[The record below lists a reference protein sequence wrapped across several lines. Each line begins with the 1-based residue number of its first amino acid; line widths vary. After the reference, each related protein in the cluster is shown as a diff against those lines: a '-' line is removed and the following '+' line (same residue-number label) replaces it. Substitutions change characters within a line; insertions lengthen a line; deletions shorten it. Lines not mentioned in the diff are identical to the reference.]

1 MLIDNEMFKGKIA
14 IVGDQIN
21 GKKERSRRLNKTVN
35 SNAADILSNITAKT
49 SYTRATNNSKNA
61 GVVAT
66 GSKASE
72 DRKISRCLTFAHTTE

>member
-1 MLIDNEMFKGKIA
+1 MLIDTEMSIGKIA
-14 IVGDQIN
+14 VVGDQIN

-49 SYTRATNNSKNA
+49 SHTRATNNSKNA

-66 GSKASE
+66 ASKASK
-72 DRKISRCLTFAHTTE
+72 DRKISRRVTFAHTTE